1 MRSGVMRKRKGFPV
15 LILIL
20 IVGIISW
27 NYIAVV
33 PGAAANDTKEEAV
46 GNLKIMVTGDLHG
59 QVTAMQYE
67 TKEEDPTAGLSKIAT
82 LIQRERMGSGNSET
96 VLVDAGDTLYSYAT
110 DFFYNYNDKLIQ
122 PIYQAMAMLD
132 YDAITLGNH
141 ELDFPWEY
149 LTNQLMESGLYPVT
163 TVANLRHDVTGEEIL
178 PPSIVTEKMI
188 EMSDGTVKK
197 LRIGIVGATRQSI
210 STKRQ
215 RYSGFLCGTDIY
227 EAVKEEATRLKEDGV
242 DVVIALI
249 HGGIGL
255 KDSTATVSPGAKLA
269 QLSVI
274 DAVVTSHTHE
284 EFPMDTDKYKGY
296 KYVDEEMGLIH
307 GKPVIAVG
315 SHAENL
321 GVIEFE
327 VRCDAKGKTVLDN
340 GFSYLVNVSENT
352 EEDEDILAMHE
363 RFQRY
368 LTKKLDD
375 TQYKLAEG
383 CVLTNVDCVVNDSA
397 LYQLINNAKI
407 SFGTSYIQEYLP
419 SYASYPVIAVTKNE
433 LDNKGEYLMVED
445 SISSVDVAKVI
456 GTASSE
462 RPSGYLYLYKITGA
476 NLREWLEYSASIY
489 AKKGTKL
496 KYLLPTF
503 TKRNPSVST
512 LIQEEYLQ
520 DWSSLF
526 VFDGISYE
534 IDLTQPARFKA
545 DGTMVSYKNKRIVN
559 LKYQGKEVTDKQEF
573 IIVSDVYT
581 MNYWF
586 MPKDTDSIYNNFPW
600 VNGKDVVMD
609 YIRAQAELGP
619 ISIEAD
625 NNWKFKDSDGYE
637 FSLGT
642 WDSSQK
648 YGKKQD
654 WYYKTVSGLRAGLQ
668 FFWGRY
674 QEKNPGF
681 SVLLSKGVTKGT
693 GQYVPIKVSVVSLPA
708 GASVKSMVYR
718 RGSLT
723 DVDDPNWELAT
734 GIDNAVF
741 NVSSNGVYSVLVT
754 DSSGNRTI
762 ARICISNINPG
773 SVDKPSVE
781 VVTNRMREVNGV
793 AIPGSTVWVET
804 EGGQRYSAVA
814 AADGKFKVAMAPQVA
829 DSYIHV
835 WTEEGTRS
843 SEKVKMMIYR
853 TGPNIPTLFDSY
865 GGEYSLLCFPEENHT
880 IAVLKGKTV
889 YIEKGMSSRYKKSSI
904 YNASYSIVE
913 VEGTWFDD
921 GSFEMQLPI
930 KLKTGEKFYFYA
942 LDWQNRASLR
952 SECVVK

>member
-1 MRSGVMRKRKGFPV
+1 
-15 LILIL
+15 
-20 IVGIISW
+20 
-27 NYIAVV
+27 
-33 PGAAANDTKEEAV
+33 
-46 GNLKIMVTGDLHG
+46 
-59 QVTAMQYE
+59 
-67 TKEEDPTAGLSKIAT
+67 
-82 LIQRERMGSGNSET
+82 
-96 VLVDAGDTLYSYAT
+96 
-110 DFFYNYNDKLIQ
+110 
-122 PIYQAMAMLD
+122 
-132 YDAITLGNH
+132 
-141 ELDFPWEY
+141 
-149 LTNQLMESGLYPVT
+149 
-163 TVANLRHDVTGEEIL
+163 
-178 PPSIVTEKMI
+178 
-188 EMSDGTVKK
+188 
-197 LRIGIVGATRQSI
+197 
-210 STKRQ
+210 
-215 RYSGFLCGTDIY
+215 
-227 EAVKEEATRLKEDGV
+227 
-242 DVVIALI
+242 
-249 HGGIGL
+249 
-255 KDSTATVSPGAKLA
+255 
-269 QLSVI
+269 
-274 DAVVTSHTHE
+274 
-284 EFPMDTDKYKGY
+284 
-296 KYVDEEMGLIH
+296 
-307 GKPVIAVG
+307 
-315 SHAENL
+315 
-321 GVIEFE
+321 
-327 VRCDAKGKTVLDN
+327 
-340 GFSYLVNVSENT
+340 
-352 EEDEDILAMHE
+352 
-363 RFQRY
+363 
-368 LTKKLDD
+368 
-375 TQYKLAEG
+375 
-383 CVLTNVDCVVNDSA
+383 VNDSA

-581 MNYWF
+581 TNYWF

-693 GQYVPIKVSVVSLPA
+693 G
-708 GASVKSMVYR
+708 
-718 RGSLT
+718 
-723 DVDDPNWELAT
+723 
-734 GIDNAVF
+734 
-741 NVSSNGVYSVLVT
+741 
-754 DSSGNRTI
+754 
-762 ARICISNINPG
+762 
-773 SVDKPSVE
+773 
-781 VVTNRMREVNGV
+781 
-793 AIPGSTVWVET
+793 
-804 EGGQRYSAVA
+804 
-814 AADGKFKVAMAPQVA
+814 
-829 DSYIHV
+829 
-835 WTEEGTRS
+835 
-843 SEKVKMMIYR
+843 
-853 TGPNIPTLFDSY
+853 
-865 GGEYSLLCFPEENHT
+865 
-880 IAVLKGKTV
+880 
-889 YIEKGMSSRYKKSSI
+889 
-904 YNASYSIVE
+904 
-913 VEGTWFDD
+913 
-921 GSFEMQLPI
+921 
-930 KLKTGEKFYFYA
+930 
-942 LDWQNRASLR
+942 
-952 SECVVK
+952 